1 MMSAGRVGSD
11 EPWTVRRAVEGDI
24 GDLVRLRLAMLAEL
38 NEIDDS
44 EMEGTVAANRRYFR
58 EKLPDGEFIAFL
70 AEAEAEAEAEGE
82 IVATSG
88 LAFWERP
95 PTSGSPGIDGYIMN
109 MYTVPEWRGRGIA
122 SALLERLV
130 HCAQEAGARR
140 VFLRAVS
147 PEGRRIYQQL
157 GFVGSDTYMERRP

>member
-1 MMSAGRVGSD
+1 
-11 EPWTVRRAVEGDI
+11 
-24 GDLVRLRLAMLAEL
+24 VRLRMAMLAEL
-38 NEIDDS
+38 REIDDS
-44 EMEGTVAANRRYFR
+44 EMEAAAEANRRYFR
-58 EKLPDGEFIAFL
+58 EKLPDGEFMVFL
-70 AEAEAEAEAEGE
+70 AEAERE

-95 PTSGSPGIDGYIMN
+95 PTSGGPGIDGYVMN

-147 PEGRRIYQQL
+147 PEGRRISQQL